1 MRISSVQSL
10 AGTAYQAKHR
20 IRQLLQEVGESMR
33 HCCKCCALAD
43 RCLFLACLDSESADH
58 RHWNAWGPGKSPSA
72 SRAASRGLTRP
83 SEGETAQGGDGE
95 GEEDGGSIDAED
107 ITCSR
112 CGGADAEDG
121 NDILLCDYAPCGLAY
136 HQRCCDPPLTGGE
149 ADLPAEDAD
158 WLCPRVRDRP

>member
-1 MRISSVQSL
+1 MCIRPSIEFASYSKKLVSRSGTDASIARVSVHL
-10 AGTAYQAKHR
+10 Y
-20 IRQLLQEVGESMR
+20 
-33 HCCKCCALAD
+33 
-43 RCLFLACLDSESADH
+43 LACLDSESADH
-58 RHWNAWGPGKSPSA
+58 RHWNAWGPDKSPSA

-83 SEGETAQGGDGE
+83 GEGETAKEAE
-95 GEEDGGSIDAED
+95 GDGGSIDAED

-158 WLCPRVRDRP
+158 WLCPRVSEGRGEGKAR